1 MSPQSYSVRIIA
13 GRWRGRRIRFAH
25 HPGIRPTPDRV
36 RETLFNW
43 LRDEVLEAR
52 CLDLFAGS
60 GALGF
65 EALSRGAAHVNF
77 VEQSAAAAEAIRAN
91 LELLGGAG
99 EVVQADAAH
108 WLARAPVP
116 SRALAPAATARPGVF
131 DLVFLDPPFGKG
143 WLPKMLELLA
153 AGPWLAPDA
162 RIYLECERAAGTPL
176 LPVGWHM
183 LRSKFAGEVGYHLAR
198 NEQAN
203 SGLPGDLRSDHQRP
217 P

>member
-1 MSPQSYSVRIIA
+1 MSSQAHSVRIIA

-25 HPGIRPTPDRV
+25 DPGIRPTPDRV

-43 LRDEVLEAR
+43 LRDDVHEAR

-65 EALSRGAAHVNF
+65 EALSRGAAHVTF
-77 VEQSAAAAEAIRAN
+77 VEHSAAAAAAIRVT

-99 EVVQADAAH
+99 EVVQADAVR
-108 WLARAPVP
+108 WLAQ
-116 SRALAPAATARPGVF
+116 PAARPGAF

-143 WLPKMLELLA
+143 WLPKVLDLLA
-153 AGPWLAPDA
+153 AAPWLAPAA
-162 RIYLECERAAGTPL
+162 RIYLECERAAGTPQ
-176 LPVGWHM
+176 LPPGWHM
-183 LRSKFAGEVGYHLAR
+183 LKSKFAGEVGYHLAR

-203 SGLPGDLRSDHQRP
+203 SGLSGDLRSDHQRSP
-217 P
+217 